1 MHNSLVARPFNIQ
14 FFNVSVYN
22 SEILEEVLGWGLI
35 ITGIHTLTI
44 IALAFIML
52 GDEQEGQILLRDQI
66 DAAQPE
72 YEDVPA
78 HIIFNIYDRLEE
90 LTEALRLLSNVGY
103 ITIIFNY

>member
-1 MHNSLVARPFNIQ
+1 
-14 FFNVSVYN
+14 
-22 SEILEEVLGWGLI
+22 
-35 ITGIHTLTI
+35 
-44 IALAFIML
+44 ML
-52 GDEQEGQILLRDQI
+52 GDEQEGQILLHVRDQI

-90 LTEALRLLSNVGY
+90 LIEALRLLSNVGY